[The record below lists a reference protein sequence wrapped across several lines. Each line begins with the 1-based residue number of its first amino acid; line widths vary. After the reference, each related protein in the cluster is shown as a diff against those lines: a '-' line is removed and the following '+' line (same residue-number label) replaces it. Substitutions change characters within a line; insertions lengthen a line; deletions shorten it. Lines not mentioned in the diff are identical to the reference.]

1 MFLARC
7 LAWSS
12 SGGSAAERLFLHC
25 FILPFFLCPRQAHLG
40 LGLPSSM
47 IRTAPR
53 RLLARSPLWLPA
65 RCLSSDGRSHWHA
78 SLFLEPRIRQELG
91 KQPQKSKRHPLL
103 NILVDSLRISS
114 YPFQNSAAVAR
125 VVTRLVYSPLPPG
138 TSKTVSPIPCDST
151 IFESSPTPECNLS
164 RFAKAY
170 PAQDIPG
177 HWIDA
182 TNSDPSKIILYMHGG
197 AYFLL
202 SPRSHQILT
211 GLFARFTGSRVLS
224 IDYSLAPERPF
235 PCALRDA
242 ISAYR
247 FLIDPPPGATHPR
260 YDPKNIVFA
269 GDSAGGGL
277 AIAAAL
283 WLRDDGRWPL
293 PGGLAVMSPWLD
305 LTHSMPSFDDHV
317 LLDILPKLNQNPEK
331 RHFYTTN
338 DLLDHPYVSPLFA
351 TKIPTKPL
359 PPTLIT
365 VGSAERLRDEGIMF
379 WSKFKGRCLPDDRLD
394 APHQVVIDPENMS
407 DSGSESDTEDVRIE
421 VYQDM
426 PHVFQM
432 FPFER
437 LARMSVRRISDFITA
452 VQRTDTGS
460 SKVDTS
466 SPGAPGSK
474 ASSPDGSCARVGG
487 SGRNRITFIRHN
499 GDVVV

>member
-1 MFLARC
+1 MSLSC
-7 LAWSS
+7 
-12 SGGSAAERLFLHC
+12 C
-25 FILPFFLCPRQAHLG
+25 CPS
-40 LGLPSSM
+40 PSS
-47 IRTAPR
+47 IDGNDTRN
-53 RLLARSPLWLPA
+53 AREYAFFSDLK
-65 RCLSSDGRSHWHA
+65 SSDDSPTLQLVQTLPRPSHRS
-78 SLFLEPRIRQELG
+78 S
-91 KQPQKSKRHPLL
+91 LL
-103 NILVDSLRISS
+103 NIIVGGIRSVTFRFQGSVSMARHVTKILSTPPPLGVRITSQKIECIPDLFEGSSHTDPRLAQLIANHSPCPIRAYWLDPRPLVSFGHSRTSDAS
-114 YPFQNSAAVAR
+114 VGR
-125 VVTRLVYSPLPPG
+125 VT
-138 TSKTVSPIPCDST
+138 
-151 IFESSPTPECNLS
+151 
-164 RFAKAY
+164 
-170 PAQDIPG
+170 
-177 HWIDA
+177 
-182 TNSDPSKIILYMHGG
+182 LYFHGG

-202 SPRSHQILT
+202 SPRSHQFLT
-211 GLFARFTGSRVLS
+211 GKLAKLTRSRVIA

-283 WLRDDGRWPL
+283 WLRDDERWPL
-293 PGGLAVMSPWLD
+293 PGGLVLD
-305 LTHSMPSFDDHV
+305 LTHSMPSFDNNARFDM
-317 LLDILPKLNQNPEK
+317 LPDFGASLESQGQ

-351 TKIPTKPL
+351 TKIPAKPL

-365 VGSAERLRDEGIMF
+365 VGSAERLRDEGIKF
-379 WSKFKGRCLPDDRLD
+379 WSKFKGRCLSDDRLH
-394 APHQVVIDPENMS
+394 APHQVVIDPEKNMS
-407 DSGSESDTEDVRIE
+407 DVGSESDAEDVRIE

-437 LARMSVRRISDFITA
+437 LARMSVCRISEFITA
-452 VQRTDTGS
+452 VQGTDTGS
-460 SKVDTS
+460 SKVDPS

-474 ASSPDGSCARVGG
+474 ASSPDGSNARVGG
-487 SGRNRITFIRHN
+487 SRRNRITFIRHN